1 MIPFEDFK
9 KLSIKIARIKEV
21 KDHPNADKLYVI
33 KIDVG
38 GEEKE
43 VVAGIKKA
51 YKPEELKEKLV
62 VVVDNLETATIRGV
76 ESKGMILATHD
87 GDKLAVL
94 SPDKDVSPGSTVK

>member
-9 KLSIKIARIKEV
+9 KLSMKIARIKEV
-21 KDHPNADKLYVI
+21 KDHPNADKLYVV
-33 KIDVG
+33 KIDIG
-38 GEEKE
+38 GEERE

-51 YKPEELKEKLV
+51 YKPEDLKEKLV